1 MTTLFHLQALRET
14 SGETQARVLG
24 AGTTQIKRIVT
35 FNVPNGW
42 SNAESSFELPS
53 QVSEAVFLLHALPPC
68 MGCSAA
74 AWAGTQSWEF
84 G

>member
-14 SGETQARVLG
+14 SGETQACVLG
-24 AGTTQIKRIVT
+24 AGTTHIKRIVT

-42 SNAESSFELPS
+42 SNTESSFEIPG
-53 QVSEAVFLLHALPPC
+53 QVSEAVLLLHTLPPC
-68 MGCSAA
+68 MGCLAV